1 MTKATLHQNN
11 RIIGRLLR
19 SHRIVQSYSQAQAGA
34 LLGISFQQFQKYENG
49 TNRISAAS
57 LLTLSCA
64 WDTPVSEFFPN
75 GEISDPKIDPE
86 APKADLMLLR
96 DL

>member
-1 MTKATLHQNN
+1 MTKTVLHQNN
-11 RIIGRLLR
+11 QIIGRLLR
-19 SHRIVQSYSQAQAGA
+19 THRILQGYNQAQAGA

-64 WDTPVSEFFPN
+64 WNTPVSAFFPN
-75 GEISDPKIDPE
+75 GKTSNPNLIPTPNW
-86 APKADLMLLR
+86 
-96 DL
+96 